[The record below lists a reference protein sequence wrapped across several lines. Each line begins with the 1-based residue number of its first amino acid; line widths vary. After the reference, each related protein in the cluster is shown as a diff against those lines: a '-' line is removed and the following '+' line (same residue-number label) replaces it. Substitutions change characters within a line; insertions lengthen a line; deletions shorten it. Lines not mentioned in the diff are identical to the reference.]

1 MVLRKIL
8 WLWVIFDSDDSYT
21 LFSFTVATFLLS
33 LVTWLAI
40 VENIQVI
47 ALLDFV

>member
-1 MVLRKIL
+1 MILRKIL
-8 WLWVIFDSDDSYT
+8 WLWVIFYGDNSYA
-21 LFSFTVATFLLS
+21 LFGFAATILLS

-40 VENIQVI
+40 VANIQVI

>member
-1 MVLRKIL
+1 MILRKIL
-8 WLWVIFDSDDSYT
+8 WLWVIFYGDNSYA
-21 LFSFTVATFLLS
+21 LFGFAIATILLS

-40 VENIQVI
+40 IANIQVI